1 MLRPRVA
8 LAYSLRDPV
17 GSSVAHLLVEML
29 GGDEARCEGAE
40 NCYVLPRNVLVGG
53 YPVDTYQ
60 MEHLDSSPD
69 PSADVVVVLSRHSAS
84 SGRPSLTT
92 HHTGNPTGRTLGGDP
107 YTLAVAAP
115 PVSRMLL
122 SLFREEAE
130 ARGLIEKYS
139 VTLEATHHG
148 PTSPSKPI
156 VFIEVGSTPE
166 EWRDP
171 KALDAMATAVAR
183 FLEAGGVPEC
193 RIAAGFGEQHY
204 PVKFTRI
211 HLEGDYCMG
220 HIIPRY
226 ALPDTREEVF
236 LQAVRNNW
244 PGPAETAIIHKK
256 SVKSA
261 LRSKLVGLLESEGL
275 EVVMV

>member
-1 MLRPRVA
+1 MLRVRPA
-8 LAYSLRDPV
+8 LAYSLKDPV
-17 GSSVAHLLVEML
+17 GTAVARLLVELL
-29 GGDEARCEGAE
+29 GGEESRCSGAE
-40 NCYVLPRNVLVGG
+40 ECYALPRGVLVGG
-53 YPVDTYQ
+53 YSVDTYQ

-69 PSADVVVVLSRHSAS
+69 PAADLVVVLSRHSAS

-130 ARGLIEKYS
+130 ARGLTEKYS

-148 PTSPSKPI
+148 PTRPSKPV

-171 KALDAMATAVAR
+171 KALEAMATAVAR
-183 FLEAGGVPEC
+183 FLEAGVVPEC
-193 RIAAGFGEQHY
+193 RVAAGFGEQHY

-211 HLEGDYCMG
+211 HLDGDYCMG

-226 ALPDTREEVF
+226 ALPETREDVF
-236 LQAVRNNW
+236 LQAVRKNW
-244 PGPAETAIIHKK
+244 PSPAETAVIHKK

-261 LRSKLVGLLESEGL
+261 LRSRLVELLEAEGL